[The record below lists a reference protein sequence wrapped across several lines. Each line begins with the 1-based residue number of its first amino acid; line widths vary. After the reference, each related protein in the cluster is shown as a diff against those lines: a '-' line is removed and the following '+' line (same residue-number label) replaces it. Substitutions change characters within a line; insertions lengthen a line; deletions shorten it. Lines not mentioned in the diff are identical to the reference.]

1 MDLLDLEIEEGRVP
15 SNFRDRSRE
24 LGVVPLTLH
33 VPFCNSFD
41 EYMQLIFR
49 TKDSFYRAESS
60 LNFKKGLELLEKYTG
75 LNDDPDLKELI
86 TSYDDDRYIFSGEFG
101 RFTEYVFSK
110 KGVRAI
116 TASKWKEGIAFS
128 FFKGDDC
135 IRLHLPTQNNDL
147 GKIYLT
153 GDMIHK
159 LNLLVKRASDLTF
172 GDTCILFNYDMLY
185 RERYSNKYNI

>member
-1 MDLLDLEIEEGRVP
+1 MDLLDLEIKEGRVP
-15 SNFRDRSRE
+15 RDFRDRARK
-24 LGVVPLTLH
+24 LGVVPLTMH
-33 VPFCNSFD
+33 VPFCDYFD
-41 EYMQLIFR
+41 ECMQLIFR
-49 TKDSFYRAESS
+49 TKDDFYIVESN

-86 TSYDDDRYIFSGEFG
+86 TSYDDDRFIFSGEFG
-101 RFTEYVFSK
+101 RFTEYVFSE

-116 TASKWKEGIAFS
+116 TAGKWKEGIAFS

-135 IRLHLPTQNNDL
+135 IRLYHPTQKKDL

-159 LNLLVKRASDLTF
+159 LKLLVKRASDLTF
-172 GDTCILFNYDMLY
+172 GETCILFNYDMLY
-185 RERYSNKYNI
+185 RERDSNKYNI